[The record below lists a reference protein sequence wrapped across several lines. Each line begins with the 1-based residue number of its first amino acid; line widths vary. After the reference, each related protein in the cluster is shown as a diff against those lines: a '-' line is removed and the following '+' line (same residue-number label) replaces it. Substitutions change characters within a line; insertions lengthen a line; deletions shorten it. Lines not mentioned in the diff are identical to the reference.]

1 MIIKNE
7 NIASIDNTSSNVKKV
22 LSKEDKDKLK
32 KAAFD
37 FQALLI
43 NQMLQSM
50 RETKFEDEEDSGF
63 GYGEETLS
71 SLFDMQLSALL
82 SKNSRF
88 GIAEM
93 IYEKLAGE
101 KMSLSSTLELDYNMP
116 LNTKKK
122 SSIVGTD
129 QTSKNI
135 IPEKTTNQKI
145 KENKN
150 NLSNYSV
157 NVFDVINK
165 YDSIIEEASN
175 TEKVDPLLI
184 KAIIAAESNGNPKAV
199 SMAQAK
205 GLMQLI
211 DATARSMGV
220 KNVFNPADNIK
231 GGTRYFGQLMDKYD
245 GNIELALAAYN
256 AGPGAVDKYNGI
268 PPYKETQKYVGRVLN
283 YYSLMKSR
291 QQELASYDRLQKDN

>member
-1 MIIKNE
+1 
-7 NIASIDNTSSNVKKV
+7 
-22 LSKEDKDKLK
+22 
-32 KAAFD
+32 
-37 FQALLI
+37 
-43 NQMLQSM
+43 MLQSM

-71 SLFDMQLSALL
+71 SLFDMQLSASL

-101 KMSLSSTLELDYNMP
+101 KLNLNSTLELDYNLP

-122 SSIVGTD
+122 SSIEGTD
-129 QTSKNI
+129 ETPKSI

-150 NLSNYSV
+150 NLSSYSV

-165 YDSIIEEASN
+165 YDNIIEEASN

-199 SMAQAK
+199 SKAQAK

-231 GGTRYFGQLMDKYD
+231 GGTRYFGQLIDKYD

-256 AGPGAVDKYNGI
+256 AGPGAVDKYSGI